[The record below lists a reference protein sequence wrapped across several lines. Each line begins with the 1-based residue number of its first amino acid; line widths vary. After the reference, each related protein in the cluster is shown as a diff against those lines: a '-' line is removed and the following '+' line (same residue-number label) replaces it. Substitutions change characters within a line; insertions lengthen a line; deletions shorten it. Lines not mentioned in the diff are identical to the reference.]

1 VRYDDWQSRELT
13 VVGTLAYNH
22 EDFLYAV
29 RLVAERRLDLDVLHT
44 ATIGLA
50 WLRDTLE
57 ELDSGNSRH
66 TKILVSPLGRPVID
80 EQRR

>member
-1 VRYDDWQSRELT
+1 MRYDDWQSRELT

>member
-1 VRYDDWQSRELT
+1 MRYDDWQSRELT

-29 RLVAERRLDLDVLHT
+29 RLVADRRLDLDVLHT

>member
-1 VRYDDWQSRELT
+1 MRYDDWQSRELT

-22 EDFLYAV
+22 EDFLDAV
-29 RLVAERRLDLDVLHT
+29 RLVVERRLDLDVLHT

-57 ELDSGNSRH
+57 VEIACGYLRW
-66 TKILVSPLGRPVID
+66 
-80 EQRR
+80 

>member
-1 VRYDDWQSRELT
+1 MRYDDWQSRELT

-29 RLVAERRLDLDVLHT
+29 RLVAERRLDLDALHT

>member
-1 VRYDDWQSRELT
+1 MRYDDWQSRELT

-29 RLVAERRLDLDVLHT
+29 RLVAERRQDLDVLHT